1 MLKPVFRP
9 TGRACDRVQGSE
21 NPMATTTVAT
31 ELQFCGLAISE
42 GVVYAQAVV
51 LHPITQQAVPWFR
64 ISKSGTAR
72 EKERVIVAMA
82 EAARQLVDLIETVE
96 LRVGRAQANIFV
108 AQRMMLEDPTLHVE
122 IMQAIEREHLN
133 AEAAIAKCLD
143 RYEKLLQEVDNEYMS
158 ERASDIGELR
168 RRLLD
173 IMIAE
178 NGLPARSEKRSLSN
192 DFHIIVAAD
201 LTPGETVNLNTEKTL
216 GFITAHG
223 GAASHAAI
231 LARAMGIPSIS
242 GIQHIHSLIKTGDY
256 VLLDGDTGDIFL
268 NPTPETLSLY
278 PTARRVA
285 AQRVR
290 KVEPVPGFPVL
301 GNIGLTDDL
310 DVLAQVGAEGIG
322 LYRTEFEILAS
333 GRLLDE
339 ETQYIRYATVVEA
352 MAGKPVYM
360 RLLDLGGDKDAPFL
374 SLTREENPCLGF
386 RGARLLLGRPDLL
399 VPHVRALARASYHG
413 PIHVTYPM
421 IVDVDQFLV
430 LRERIRHAIEDID
443 GHNLIHGVMFEVP
456 SACLLADELME
467 VAAFGSIGTND
478 LIQYLF
484 AIDRN
489 NEQVAGDYDPDKP
502 VFWKLLREIAEAARK
517 HGKPLSVCGE
527 IGGQP
532 RYLPKLIE
540 LGIRSVSVS
549 PRQIGLARATARK
562 YL

>member
-1 MLKPVFRP
+1 M
-9 TGRACDRVQGSE
+9 
-21 NPMATTTVAT
+21 TTTSEVL
-31 ELQFCGLAISE
+31 EVQLSGLAVSE
-42 GVVYAQAVV
+42 GVVYARAVV
-51 LHPITQQAVPWFR
+51 LHPVTHQSVPWFR
-64 ISKSGTAR
+64 ITKSGATR
-72 EKERVIVAMA
+72 EKERVLSAMA
-82 EAARQLVDLIETVE
+82 EASRQLVELIDAVE
-96 LRVGRAQANIFV
+96 LRIGRAQANIFV
-108 AQRMMLEDPTLHVE
+108 AQRMMLEDPTLHTE
-122 IMQAIEREHLN
+122 ILEAIDQEHLN

-143 RYEKLLQEVDNEYMS
+143 KYEKLLQEVDNEYMS

-173 IMIAE
+173 IMLSG
-178 NGLPARSEKRSLSN
+178 NGHAVVPGQITLSD
-192 DFHIIVAAD
+192 DFHIVVAAD
-201 LTPGETVNLNTEKTL
+201 LTPGQTVNLNTEKTL
-216 GFITAHG
+216 GFITEHG
-223 GAASHAAI
+223 GVASHAAI

-242 GIQHIHSLIKTGDY
+242 GIQHIHNLINTGDFI
-256 VLLDGDTGDIFL
+256 LLDGDSGDLFL

-285 AQRVR
+285 PQRAR
-290 KVEPVPGFPVL
+290 KVEPVEGFPVL
-301 GNIGLTDDL
+301 ANIGLTEDL
-310 DVLAQVGAEGIG
+310 AELELVGAEGIG

-352 MAGKPVYM
+352 MAGKPVHM

-374 SLTREENPCLGF
+374 SITREDNPCLGF

-399 VPHVRALARASYHG
+399 VPHVRALARASCHG
-413 PIHVTYPM
+413 PIHLIYPM
-421 IVDVDQFLV
+421 IVDVEQFLV
-430 LRERIRHAIEDID
+430 LRERIRQTIDDIK

-456 SACLLADELME
+456 SACLLADELYE

-489 NEQVAGDYDPDKP
+489 NEHVADDYDPDKP
-502 VFWKLLREIAEAARK
+502 VFWKLLGQIAEAAQK

>member
-1 MLKPVFRP
+1 M
-9 TGRACDRVQGSE
+9 
-21 NPMATTTVAT
+21 TTTLDVL
-31 ELQFCGLAISE
+31 EVQLSGLAVSE

-51 LHPITQQAVPWFR
+51 LNPVTHQAVPYFR
-64 ISKSGTAR
+64 IDKSAAAHEKARVDTA
-72 EKERVIVAMA
+72 MS
-82 EAARQLVDLIETVE
+82 EAARQLTELIAAVE
-96 LRVGRAQANIFV
+96 ERIGTAQANIFV
-108 AQRMMLEDPTLHVE
+108 AQRMMLEDPTLHTE
-122 IMQAIEREHLN
+122 IMTAIDTDQLN
-133 AEAAIAKCLD
+133 AEASIAKCLD

-173 IMIAE
+173 IMIAN
-178 NGLPARSEKRSLSN
+178 NGASAHQPAAARMSLSD

-216 GFITAHG
+216 GFITEHG

-242 GIQHIHSLIKTGDY
+242 GIHHIHNLINTGDY
-256 VLLDGDTGDIFL
+256 ILLDGDTGDIFL

-285 AQRVR
+285 PQRAR
-290 KVEPVPGFPVL
+290 KVEPVAGFPVL
-301 GNIGLTDDL
+301 ANIGLTDDL
-310 DVLAQVGAEGIG
+310 AVLKHVGAEGIG

-360 RLLDLGGDKDAPFL
+360 RLLDLGGDKEASFL
-374 SLTREENPCLGF
+374 SIQREENPCLGF

-399 VPHVRALARASYHG
+399 VPHVRALARASCHG

-430 LRERIRHAIEDID
+430 LRQRILQVIDDIP
-443 GHNLIHGVMFEVP
+443 GHNMIHGVMFEVP
-456 SACLLADELME
+456 SACLLADELLE

-502 VFWKLLREIAEAARK
+502 VFWKLLGEIAAASRK

-540 LGIRSVSVS
+540 LGIRCVSVS

>member
-1 MLKPVFRP
+1 
-9 TGRACDRVQGSE
+9 
-21 NPMATTTVAT
+21 MAITTEAL
-31 ELQFCGLAISE
+31 EIQLSGLSVSE
-42 GVVYAQAVV
+42 GVVYARAVV
-51 LHPITQQAVPWFR
+51 LHPVTHRTVPWFR
-64 ISKSGTAR
+64 ISKSGMAR
-72 EKERVIVAMA
+72 EKTRVTSAMA
-82 EAARQLVDLIETVE
+82 EAARQLAELIETVE
-96 LRVGRAQANIFV
+96 LRVGRAQSNIFV
-108 AQRMMLEDPTLHVE
+108 AQRMMLEDPTLHAE
-122 IMQAIEREHLN
+122 ILDAIDREHLN

-173 IMIAE
+173 IMLAG
-178 NGLPARSEKRSLSN
+178 NGTRPALEKQSLSN
-192 DFHIIVAAD
+192 EFHIIVAAD
-201 LTPGETVNLNTEKTL
+201 LTPGETVTLNTEKTL
-216 GFITAHG
+216 GFITEHG

-242 GIQHIHSLIKTGDY
+242 GIRHVHSLINTGDY

-268 NPTPETLSLY
+268 NPSIETLSLY
-278 PTARRVA
+278 PTVRRVA
-285 AQRVR
+285 PHRVR
-290 KVEPVPGFPVL
+290 KVGPVPGFPVL
-301 GNIGLTDDL
+301 ANIGLTDEL
-310 DVLAQVGAEGIG
+310 PVLEQVGAEGIG

-333 GRLLDE
+333 GNLLDE

-352 MAGKPVYM
+352 MAGRPVYM

-374 SLTREENPCLGF
+374 SLTREDNPCLGF

-399 VPHVRALARASYHG
+399 VPHVRALARASCHG

-430 LRERIRHAIEDID
+430 LRQRILHAIEDIQ
-443 GHNLIHGVMFEVP
+443 GHHLIHGVMFEVP

-489 NEQVAGDYDPDKP
+489 NERVAADFDPDKP
-502 VFWKLLREIAEAARK
+502 VFWKLIGQIAEAARK

-532 RYLPKLIE
+532 RYLPKLME

-549 PRQIGLARATARK
+549 PRQISLARATARK

>member
-1 MLKPVFRP
+1 M
-9 TGRACDRVQGSE
+9 S
-21 NPMATTTVAT
+21 
-31 ELQFCGLAISE
+31 
-42 GVVYAQAVV
+42 
-51 LHPITQQAVPWFR
+51 
-64 ISKSGTAR
+64 
-72 EKERVIVAMA
+72 
-82 EAARQLVDLIETVE
+82 EAARQLTELIAEVE
-96 LRVGRAQANIFV
+96 LRIGKAQANIFV
-108 AQRMMLEDPTLHVE
+108 AQRMMLEDSTLHAE
-122 IMQAIEREHLN
+122 IMNAIDMEQLN

-173 IMIAE
+173 IMLAN
-178 NGLPARSEKRSLSN
+178 NGHGSSAPKPRTSLSD

-216 GFITAHG
+216 GFITEHG

-242 GIQHIHSLIKTGDY
+242 GIHHIHNLINTGDY
-256 VLLDGDTGDIFL
+256 ILLDGDTGDIFL

-285 AQRVR
+285 PQRAR
-290 KVEPVPGFPVL
+290 KVEPVSGFPVL
-301 GNIGLTDDL
+301 ANIGLTDDL
-310 DVLAQVGAEGIG
+310 AVLKQVGAEGIG

-399 VPHVRALARASYHG
+399 VPHVRALARASCHG

-430 LRERIRHAIEDID
+430 LRQRILQAIEDIP
-443 GHNLIHGVMFEVP
+443 GHRLIHGVMFEVP
-456 SACLLADELME
+456 SACLLADELLE

-502 VFWKLLREIAEAARK
+502 VFWKLLGQIAAASRK

-540 LGIRSVSVS
+540 LGIRCVSVS

>member
-1 MLKPVFRP
+1 M
-9 TGRACDRVQGSE
+9 
-21 NPMATTTVAT
+21 TTTLDVL
-31 ELQFCGLAISE
+31 EVQLSGLAVSE

-51 LHPITQQAVPWFR
+51 LNPVTHRAVPYFR
-64 ISKSGTAR
+64 ISESGVAH
-72 EKERVIVAMA
+72 EMGRVQSAMS
-82 EAARQLVDLIETVE
+82 EAAHQLTELIAEVE
-96 LRVGRAQANIFV
+96 LRIGKAQANIFV
-108 AQRMMLEDPTLHVE
+108 AQRMMLEDATLNAE
-122 IMQAIEREHLN
+122 IMTAINTDRLN
-133 AEAAIAKCLD
+133 AEASISKCLD
-143 RYEKLLQEVDNEYMS
+143 RYEKLLQQVDNEYMN

-173 IMIAE
+173 IMLTKNS
-178 NGLPARSEKRSLSN
+178 NGNGAQRTSLSD

-216 GFITAHG
+216 GFITEHG

-242 GIQHIHSLIKTGDY
+242 GIHHIHNLINTGDY
-256 VLLDGDTGDIFL
+256 ILLDGDTGDIFL

-285 AQRVR
+285 PQRAR
-290 KVEPVPGFPVL
+290 KVEPVSGFPVL
-301 GNIGLTDDL
+301 ANIGLTDDL
-310 DVLAQVGAEGIG
+310 SLLKQVGAEGIG

-339 ETQYIRYATVVEA
+339 ETQYVRYATVVEA

-360 RLLDLGGDKDAPFL
+360 RLLDLGGDKEATFL
-374 SLTREENPCLGF
+374 AIKREDNPCLGF

-399 VPHVRALARASYHG
+399 VPHVRALARASCHG

-430 LRERIRHAIEDID
+430 LRQRILQAIDDIP
-443 GHNLIHGVMFEVP
+443 GHRLVHGVMFEVP
-456 SACLLADELME
+456 SACLLADELLE

-489 NEQVAGDYDPDKP
+489 NENVANDYDPDKP
-502 VFWKLLREIAEAARK
+502 VFWKLLGQIAAASRK

-540 LGIRSVSVS
+540 LGIRCVSVS

-562 YL
+562 HL

>member
-1 MLKPVFRP
+1 
-9 TGRACDRVQGSE
+9 
-21 NPMATTTVAT
+21 MATISEVLEVQTS
-31 ELQFCGLAISE
+31 GLAVSE
-42 GVVYAQAVV
+42 GVAYARAVV
-51 LHPITQQAVPWFR
+51 LHPVTHQPVPLFR
-64 ISKSGTAR
+64 IAKSGMAG
-72 EKERVIVAMA
+72 ECERALAAMT
-82 EAARQLVDLIETVE
+82 EASRQLADLIEEVE
-96 LRVGRAQANIFV
+96 LRIGRAQANIFV
-108 AQRMMLEDPTLHVE
+108 AQRMMVEDPTLHAE
-122 IMQAIEREHLN
+122 ILDAIQNGHLN

-173 IMIAE
+173 IMLAG
-178 NGLPARSEKRSLSN
+178 NGNGNGAHTLPARKSLLD

-242 GIQHIHSLIKTGDY
+242 GIQHVHNLIHTGDFI
-256 VLLDGDTGDIFL
+256 LLDGDTGDVFL
-268 NPTPETLSLY
+268 NPTAETLSLY
-278 PTARRVA
+278 PTARRIA
-285 AQRVR
+285 PHRAR
-290 KVEPVPGFPVL
+290 KVGPVAGFPVL
-301 GNIGLTDDL
+301 ANIGLTDDL
-310 DVLAQVGAEGIG
+310 ALLEQVGAEGIG

-339 ETQYIRYATVVEA
+339 ETQYARYATVVEA
-352 MAGKPVYM
+352 MAGRPVYM

-386 RGARLLLGRPDLL
+386 RGARLLLARPDLL
-399 VPHVRALARASYHG
+399 VPHVRALARASCHG

-421 IVDVDQFLV
+421 IVDADQFLV
-430 LRERIRHAIEDID
+430 LRQRILQAIADLQ
-443 GHNLIHGVMFEVP
+443 GQNLIHGVMFEVP

-489 NEQVAGDYDPDKP
+489 NERVAGDFDPDKP
-502 VFWKLLREIAEAARK
+502 VFWRLIGQIAEAARK
-517 HGKPLSVCGE
+517 HGKTLSVCGE
-527 IGGQP
+527 MGGQP
-532 RYLPKLIE
+532 RYLPRLIE
-540 LGIRSVSVS
+540 LGIRCVSIS

-562 YL
+562 HL